1 MISLP
6 FNVVL
11 RLERPEALCL
21 ATPGVNVA
29 PRRKFPQDGNDST
42 QEAFLHVLME
52 TSAVRKLAQR
62 LEVAAIVAGLAIMLL
77 GMIQVIM
84 AERRLAEADALSQ
97 TAERLESALV
107 GVQNGYRGFAITGG
121 DDDLQLYD
129 DALTSLSGRLEAYV
143 AALVPFDAAAKRA
156 DATRDQVSRLLAEA
170 SAIIAAR
177 RDAGFEGARV
187 RIAGRNAKTLMIGLR
202 DEFDA
207 AQRNSAEVRRRVAW
221 SGLSPATIAIGGG
234 FMLIL
239 IGGPL
244 LAYRAYRQRRR
255 SETAGQLFSDVMA
268 RAPVGIA
275 IVDVENR
282 IVDANAAFRTLLDI
296 DQGVERFDRLPVQYS
311 AAVRPALDGA
321 LSGFRASF
329 KSQPAV
335 PIEMGDGEGSVHL
348 QATLFPVEVPNA
360 SGSIR
365 RGAAM
370 LVSDVSRQRA
380 WEAELES
387 ARDAAETANRAKSA
401 FLANMSHE
409 LRTPLTAVLG
419 YCELLE
425 EEMADAGQDALIDDL
440 KKVELN
446 ARHLLG
452 LINDV
457 LDLSKIEAEKLEI
470 SQRDIDVRAF
480 VDEVSTSVSG
490 LMVAK
495 DNRFDVR
502 LHPAIGSL
510 HTDDFRLRQILLNLI
525 GNAAKFTERGEIIL
539 TVAEEARDRRV
550 AFTVSDTGIGMSD
563 EQLAGLF
570 QRFQQ
575 ADQSTTRRFGG
586 TGLGLALT
594 KALTELLGGTI
605 SVRSRL
611 GEGTSVT
618 VSLPLRAAIERQEA
632 PVASTAPRA
641 PVSDG
646 SGIRILVVDDDSGAR
661 EHLFRVLS
669 REGFTVETCADGAD
683 VVEKAAEF
691 APAAVLLDVLMP
703 HMNGWE
709 VLKRLRAD
717 ARTADIPVIMQTLLD
732 AENVAYALGA
742 NGYLRKPFRRSSIL
756 HALSGIGTTGA
767 PSAMLIDDDAEARQR
782 IGRMLRRD
790 GWIVHEHAD
799 GQAALDALA
808 TERPD
813 VVLVDLV
820 MPVMDGHAFIQAVRR
835 DDEWRDLPIVVLT
848 AEDVADVRV
857 EGLSGMTADIIQKG
871 SMPLAELIARLR
883 RHAPAGEPHDRADA
897 VETQGA

>member
-1 MISLP
+1 M
-6 FNVVL
+6 
-11 RLERPEALCL
+11 
-21 ATPGVNVA
+21 
-29 PRRKFPQDGNDST
+29 FPQCGNDLI
-42 QEAFLHVLME
+42 ERAFPHVRME
-52 TSAVRKLAQR
+52 MGAVRKLAQR
-62 LEVAAIVAGLAIMLL
+62 LDVAAIVAGLALMLL
-77 GMIQVIM
+77 GMIQVVM
-84 AERRLAEADALSQ
+84 AERRLAEADALTQ

-121 DDDLQLYD
+121 DDDLQLYN
-129 DALTSLSGRLEAYV
+129 DALASLSGRLEAYV
-143 AALVPFDAAAKRA
+143 AALAPFDATATRA
-156 DATRDQVSRLLAEA
+156 EATRDRVARLLAES

-177 RDAGFEGARV
+177 RSAGFEGARV
-187 RIAGRNAKTLMIGLR
+187 RIAGRNAKTLMLGLGE
-202 DEFDA
+202 EFDA
-207 AQRNSAEVRRRVAW
+207 AQRNASELRRRVAW
-221 SGLSPATIAIGGG
+221 SGLSPATVAIGGG
-234 FMLIL
+234 FLLIL

-275 IVDVENR
+275 IVDVDSR
-282 IVDANAAFRTLLDI
+282 IVDANAAFRTLLHMG
-296 DQGVERFDRLPVQYS
+296 QGVSRFDELPAPYS
-311 AAVRPALDGA
+311 AAVKPALDGA

-335 PIEMGDGEGSVHL
+335 PIEMTGGDATVHL
-348 QATLFPVEVPNA
+348 QATLFPVEVPHA

-370 LVSDVSRQRA
+370 LVADVSRQRA
-380 WEAELES
+380 WETELET

-425 EEMADAGQDALIDDL
+425 EEMADAGQEALIDDL

-470 SQRDIDVRAF
+470 SPREIDVSAF
-480 VDEVSTSVSG
+480 VDEVRTSVAG
-490 LMVAK
+490 LLVAK
-495 DNRFDVR
+495 DNRFGVR
-502 LHPAIGSL
+502 LDPAVVSL
-510 HTDDFRLRQILLNLI
+510 YTDDFRLRQILLNLI
-525 GNAAKFTERGEIIL
+525 GNAAKFTERGEIVL
-539 TVAEEARDRRV
+539 TVAREPHDQRV
-550 AFTVSDTGIGMSD
+550 TFTISDTGIGMSED
-563 EQLAGLF
+563 QLAGLF
-570 QRFQQ
+570 KRFQQ

-618 VSLPLRAAIERQEA
+618 VALPSAVTLEPQDA
-632 PVASTAPRA
+632 PVVEGAVRSPAS
-641 PVSDG
+641 G
-646 SGIRILVVDDDSGAR
+646 GIGIRILVVDDDSGAR

-848 AEDVADVRV
+848 AEDMADVRV
-857 EGLSGMTADIIQKG
+857 EGLAGMTADIIQKG

-883 RHAPAGEPHDRADA
+883 RHAPAGETLDRAD
-897 VETQGA
+897 VLETHGA